1 MLRLT
6 INGEARTLHG
16 PHDVA
21 RLIALLELDA
31 RKVAVER
38 NLEIVPRSA
47 YAVTSL
53 ADGDRIEIV
62 HFIGGG

>member
-1 MLRLT
+1 MKLT
-6 INGEARTLHG
+6 VNGESRAFEGVT
-16 PHDVA
+16 DVA
-21 RLIALLELDA
+21 GLVAALGLDM

-47 YAVTSL
+47 YGETAL
-53 ADGDRIEIV
+53 AEGDRIEIV